1 MKNKSFPFLLFLIS
15 SCASFSPNE
24 ISKNC
29 SFPANNHY
37 PGGLINYSIESIG
50 QDQENKL
57 KVEDLKF
64 RICRS
69 DDSSVNILVP
79 IPLSYEENLIELTYE
94 DQLIAS
100 IDIENKFYRESR
112 IKIENRDLVSPPS
125 SMQDRIREEYT
136 QGVKARNTYTQVG
149 VTEPIMSLPVK
160 GITSS
165 EFGVRRFINGQPRNR
180 HIGLDIAADEGTPIK
195 APMKGRVILSGDFFY
210 KGNVI
215 YIDHGDGLVSS
226 YSHLS
231 NKVINLNQIVSKGEI
246 LGYVGSTGRVTGPH
260 LHWEVFY
267 LGIPINPEIFINKQV
282 LKD

>member
-1 MKNKSFPFLLFLIS
+1 MKNNSFLFLVFLIS
-15 SCASFSPNE
+15 SCANLPTNE
-24 ISKNC
+24 VSKNC
-29 SFPANNHY
+29 LFPVNNNY
-37 PGGLINYSIESIG
+37 PGGLINHTLENSY
-50 QDQENKL
+50 QDLENKL
-57 KVEDLKF
+57 RVGDLKF
-64 RICRS
+64 FVCRS
-69 DDSSVNILVP
+69 DDSSLNILAP
-79 IPLSYEENLIELTYE
+79 IPLSYKENLIKLTFQ
-94 DQLIAS
+94 DKLISS
-100 IDIENKFYRESR
+100 IDIEDKFYRESR
-112 IKIENRDLVSPPS
+112 IEIQNRDLVSPPS
-125 SMQDRIREEYT
+125 SMQDRIREEYQ
-136 QGVKARNTYTQVG
+136 QGVIAKNTYTQVG
-149 VTEPIMSLPVK
+149 LTQATMSLPLI

-260 LHWEVFY
+260 LHWEVFF
-267 LGIPINPEIFINKQV
+267 LGIPINPEIFISK
-282 LKD
+282 